1 MIAFTQTLSDWIS
14 DSTPI
19 NDERLLTLARHGLTD
34 TVGGMLAGANDPVV
48 QQVFRSASRW
58 GGGEGTVV
66 GRTKKLP
73 QPQAALVNATA
84 AHALDYDDNYLV
96 AITHPSAVMIPA
108 LLAIGEQTNASGS
121 ELLDAYIV
129 GLEAQKRIGR
139 LMNPQ
144 HYERGWHATSTIGL
158 LGAVAGCA
166 RLLKLPAEKINA
178 ALSIG
183 VSMAFGSKIQ
193 FGTAVKPLHA
203 GMAAERAV
211 IATYMALD
219 GLTGSKEP
227 IVGTWSFC
235 DLFAGH
241 QEPDIEQA
249 LDKLGEHPFGI
260 EEPGLLPKRFPCCG
274 SIHFTLD
281 SIEHLLRKHSFS
293 LEEIEKI
300 ETTVVKR
307 FYDNLRYTKPKTG
320 AEARFSMH
328 YSVAC
333 FLEKGSLSLND
344 FEDRAVQN
352 ENVLSWIDRI
362 EMNTLEKPDDKKHVE
377 QTRIVLKN
385 GTVHEHSTRTL
396 YGSVKNP
403 FQEKDR
409 KEKFMDCAG
418 GRTLDQAGSLYNL
431 LSSLDD
437 QTSITDI
444 TRFFYVFSG
453 SARQ

>member
-1 MIAFTQTLSDWIS
+1 MKEFSTTLSRWIS

-19 NDERLLTLARHGLTD
+19 TDERLLTLARHGLID
-34 TVGGMLAGANDPVV
+34 TFGCILAGAEEPVV
-48 QQVFRSASRW
+48 QQTYRSASRW
-58 GGGEGTVV
+58 GEGAGTVV
-66 GRTKKLP
+66 GQDKKLP
-73 QPQAALVNATA
+73 LPQAALVNATA

-108 LLAIGEQTNASGS
+108 LLAIGEQIHADGS

-129 GLEAQKRIGR
+129 GLEAQKRIGL
-139 LMNPQ
+139 LMNPE

-158 LGAVAGCA
+158 LGAIAGCA
-166 RLLKLPAEKINA
+166 RMLKLSSKQVNA

-211 IATYMALD
+211 TAAYMALD
-219 GLTGSKEP
+219 GLDGIKEP
-227 IVGTWSFC
+227 FVGTWSFS

-241 QEPDIEQA
+241 REPNIERA
-249 LDKLGEHPFGI
+249 LNKLGDPPFGI

-281 SIEHLLRKHSFS
+281 SIEHLLREHSIS
-293 LEEIEKI
+293 LKEIEKI

-307 FYDNLRYTKPKTG
+307 FYDNLRYTRPANG

-333 FLEKGSLSLND
+333 FLEKGRLTLND
-344 FEDRAVQN
+344 FTDSALEN
-352 ENVLSWIDRI
+352 ESVFQWIDNI
-362 EMNTLEKPDDKKHVE
+362 EMKILETPENKNHVE
-377 QTRIVLKN
+377 QTRIFLKN
-385 GTVHEHSTRTL
+385 GTLHEHSTRTL
-396 YGSVKNP
+396 YGSVQNP
-403 FQEKDR
+403 FQEKDCR
-409 KEKFMDCAG
+409 EKFMDCAKKMG
-418 GRTLDQAGSLYNL
+418 KENAAHLYDLLSTLDASTPI
-431 LSSLDD
+431 SE
-437 QTSITDI
+437 I
-444 TRFFYVFSG
+444 TRSLL
-453 SARQ
+453 